1 MSKSTANID
10 LVPKEALEQLR
21 ELDSQ
26 LDITKNNLKELLVPV
41 VDVSNELH
49 KSATNYKELID
60 LINKLNVVETKKNDV
75 EKRTQKVLS
84 DIEKAQRKLNDSMS
98 SQAKEIAILR
108 EQTRR
113 NNQENR
119 NAAKEVLSHANS
131 LDALSAKLSKMKT
144 AARGMDKSSEEYAKL
159 REEIGKLNAEILNE
173 ESKMGVWGRNVG
185 NYSSAFS
192 GLKYNIQQVARE
204 LPSLTIGA
212 GQFFLAISNNLPML
226 VDELNRTKEINK
238 ALRDEGKKTVP
249 VWRQVLSG
257 IVSWQTALVVGITL
271 LASYHKEI
279 FGWIKGLWGVNQA
292 LMESDEIMKAFGS
305 HIAKDTIQLNIMV
318 DSLKKTTKGTK
329 EYDEAKK
336 KIIDQY
342 GGYLKGQKDEIRNL
356 EDLDSA
362 YKLLTQSI
370 IKNSIQKGLQD
381 ANAKSIEEYT
391 KRIGE
396 ALEGVLDKFKDKFG
410 DEVGAEKFIAFKVGF
425 TSDNEELRNQAL
437 KIYEEFNEKVTKT
450 SVGAGGRIKEYEVIK
465 NKLEGVYSDIKDA
478 NEAFNDFQKD
488 IQNMQ
493 GAIEKIYGIDTVQR
507 VDSLIEKQKDLRKEA
522 ELMPESTEKEIKLK
536 NQRLKQIDDEI
547 SRLQQLGIETEK
559 ERTKQETEEKKLRDF
574 IEKLNLRE
582 LDARNKLD
590 ALKLKGGIENNK
602 LIVKSEVASY
612 EERIDA
618 LHKYED
624 ALKKSVLASAYAEED
639 KLVRE
644 TASKYKINISDPLNR
659 AVIEKKVTNQIAL
672 IREKSAREIEKIE
685 AESSKIQ
692 IDIEADRVRKSINNI
707 NLIKESKLRS
717 LDLEESEAYWDL
729 SKDYG
734 AMLLNEEYYQAKK
747 NAIADKYTLLRYNA
761 EIESLTQMLDHVGL
775 TEDEKTKLMEE
786 RAKLEVEL
794 AAWTKDKVVEI
805 EEEKAEKIKETFHSI
820 YELADTLVKARFDN
834 RLKEL
839 DEESEVNEEWSEN
852 EKERIEN
859 LEESGAISKEQAEAR
874 KAAIDEQAEAREE
887 NIENKRKE
895 IRKKQ
900 AIYEKAMAIADI
912 ARETASA
919 VLKIKAQVAI
929 LLSNPFTAAYAA
941 VASAQIPWILAA
953 GAAQTAT
960 IAATPIP
967 EYADG
972 TRDHPGGLAI
982 VGDGGKS
989 ELVIAN
995 GKIFKTPSQDTL
1007 VDLPPHAVVLP
1018 DYDIA
1023 IPKIPQREDKVMRFD
1038 ELSSLMKDNNH
1049 KMTTLL
1055 KLTQKRMKN
1064 EQYARELNNIQRINR

>member
-192 GLKYNIQQVARE
+192 GLKYNIQQVVRE

-279 FGWIKGLWGVNQA
+279 FGWIKGLLGVNQA

-305 HIAKDTIQLNIMV
+305 HIAKDTIQLNVMV

-437 KIYEEFNEKVTKT
+437 KIYEEFNKQEL
-450 SVGAGGRIKEYEVIK
+450 RM
-465 NKLEGVYSDIKDA
+465 IKDGEYDYVTA
-478 NEAFNDFQKD
+478 NPIRKTKGTLLSLKSSLEESQKD

-493 GAIEKIYGIDTVQR
+493 SAIEKIYGIDTVQR

-522 ELMPESTEKEIKLK
+522 ELMPESTEKEIELK

-644 TASKYKINISDPLNR
+644 TASKYKLDISDPLNR
-659 AVIEKKVTNQIAL
+659 TVIEKKVTNQIAL

-717 LDLEESEAYWDL
+717 LDLEESDAYWDL

-734 AMLLNEEYYQAKK
+734 AMLLDEEYYQAKK

-794 AAWTKDKVVEI
+794 ATWTKDKVVEI
-805 EEEKAEKIKETFHSI
+805 EEEKAEKIKETFRSI

-1023 IPKIPQREDKVMRFD
+1023 IPKIPQREDKVMRFE
-1038 ELSSLMKDNNH
+1038 ELNSLMKDNNH